1 LDTLDPS
8 ARDLA
13 ENVAP
18 ALQAGSRLWLSLGQE
33 AAQLHADETN
43 RSGARHMRAITIT
56 SPGGPEVL
64 QITEVPDP
72 IPAAGEVLI
81 DITAGGVNRA
91 DLLQR
96 QGLYP
101 PPPGAPPYPGLEC
114 SGRIHSL
121 GQDVTGWQ
129 VGDEVC
135 ALLAGGGYAEQ
146 VAVPAG
152 QVLPVPDG
160 VSLAD
165 AAGLPEVACT
175 VYSNV
180 VLLAGLAAGE
190 TLLVHGGAS
199 GIGTMAIQL
208 GHALGARVVCTAGSP
223 AKLERCRQLG
233 CDLAISYR
241 DEDFVEVVSEFTG
254 GRGAD
259 IILDIMGAAYLQRN
273 VTALAAGGR
282 LVVIGMQGGS
292 RAELDLNQLLRK
304 RASVHAT
311 SLRARPADQKAA
323 IVASVRDQV
332 WPLISAGRVRP
343 VIDTILPLAAAPE
356 AHRLMETGD
365 HVGKILLAT

>member
-1 LDTLDPS
+1 
-8 ARDLA
+8 
-13 ENVAP
+13 
-18 ALQAGSRLWLSLGQE
+18 
-33 AAQLHADETN
+33 
-43 RSGARHMRAITIT
+43 MRAITIT

-64 QITEVPDP
+64 QIAEVPDP
-72 IPAAGEVLI
+72 VPAAGEVLI
-81 DITAGGVNRA
+81 DVAASGVNRA

-114 SGRIHSL
+114 SGRIRSL
-121 GQDVTGWQ
+121 GTGVTGWQ
-129 VGDEVC
+129 PGDEVC
-135 ALLAGGGYAEQ
+135 ALLSGGGYAEQ
-146 VAVPAG
+146 IAVPAG
-152 QVLPVPDG
+152 QILPVPDG
-160 VSLAD
+160 VTLTDS
-165 AAGLPEVACT
+165 AGLPEVACT

-180 VLLAGLAAGE
+180 VQLARLAAGE

-208 GHALGARVVCTAGSP
+208 GHELGARVVCTAGSP
-223 AKLERCRQLG
+223 AKLERCRELG

-241 DEDFVEVVSEFTG
+241 DDDFVAAVQEFTG
-254 GRGAD
+254 GHGAD
-259 IILDIMGAAYLQRN
+259 VILDIMGAAYLQRN

-323 IVASVRDQV
+323 IVAGVRDQV
-332 WPLISAGRVRP
+332 WPLVSAGRIRP
-343 VIDTILPLAAAPE
+343 VIETILPLADAAQ
-356 AHRLMETGD
+356 AHRLMEAGD
-365 HVGKILLAT
+365 HIGKILLSG